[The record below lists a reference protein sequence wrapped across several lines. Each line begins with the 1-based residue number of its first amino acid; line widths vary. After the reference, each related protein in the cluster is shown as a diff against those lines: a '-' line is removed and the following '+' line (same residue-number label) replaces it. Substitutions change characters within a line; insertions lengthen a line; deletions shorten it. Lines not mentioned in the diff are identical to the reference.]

1 MHKKLNQQ
9 KKAGHSPRIC
19 ALLFMV
25 KQAPRDLKNQP
36 MVEILDSN
44 SLGFFYH
51 YKN

>member
-1 MHKKLNQQ
+1 MKNLNQQ

-19 ALLFMV
+19 AILFMV
-25 KQAPRDLKNQP
+25 KQAPRDHNKNS

-51 YKN
+51 FKN